1 MQIIKKYANRK
12 LYHTNR
18 KQYITL
24 DGIARLVQ
32 SGEAVQILDN
42 ETGADITASILA
54 QIVLHSR
61 GQNIGPLPAT
71 VLTSLIQVGGDA
83 LAGLRRAL
91 FLSLGGID
99 LIEAEIVRRLDQLV
113 AEGSLSPDEAKRMER
128 LLLRPDLAQAIG
140 GDMTMGNVEVP
151 SRNDVARLHAQVDA
165 LTATVEQLFEQNAAM
180 TIPYHNGPVGKES
193 P

>member
-61 GQNIGPLPAT
+61 GQNIDPLPAT

>member
-32 SGEAVQILDN
+32 HGEAVQILDN

-61 GQNIGPLPAT
+61 GQNVGPLPAT
-71 VLTSLIQVGGDA
+71 VLTSLIQIGGDA

-91 FLSLGGID
+91 FLSLGGAD
-99 LIEAEIVRRLDQLV
+99 LIETEIVRRLEQLV
-113 AEGSLSPDEAKRMER
+113 AEGSLNADEAKNMER
-128 LLLRPDLAQAIG
+128 LLLRQDLALAVG
-140 GDMTMGNVEVP
+140 GDATVGSIEIP
-151 SRNDVARLHAQVDA
+151 SRSDVARLHAQVDA
-165 LTATVEQLFEQNAAM
+165 LTATVEQLFKQNAAM
-180 TIPYHNGPVGKES
+180 TIAHHNGPVGKES
-193 P
+193 S

>member
-32 SGEAVQILDN
+32 SGEVVQILDN

-61 GQNIGPLPAT
+61 GQNVGPLPAT

-91 FLSLGGID
+91 FLSLGGAD
-99 LIEAEIVRRLDQLV
+99 LIETEIVRRFEQLV
-113 AEGSLSPDEAKRMER
+113 AEGSLSLDEAKRMER
-128 LLLRPDLAQAIG
+128 LLLRQDLAQAVG
-140 GDMTMGNVEVP
+140 GDTIMGHVEVP

-165 LTATVEQLFEQNAAM
+165 LTATVEQLFKQHAAVA
-180 TIPYHNGPVGKES
+180 IPHYNGPVEKES
-193 P
+193 

>member
-1 MQIIKKYANRK
+1 
-12 LYHTNR
+12 
-18 KQYITL
+18 
-24 DGIARLVQ
+24 
-32 SGEAVQILDN
+32 
-42 ETGADITASILA
+42 
-54 QIVLHSR
+54 
-61 GQNIGPLPAT
+61 
-71 VLTSLIQVGGDA
+71 
-83 LAGLRRAL
+83 
-91 FLSLGGID
+91 
-99 LIEAEIVRRLDQLV
+99 
-113 AEGSLSPDEAKRMER
+113 MER